1 MKVNSIQEMEDH
13 TIVFNG
19 ELNPTEAAL
28 VISMGLNGM
37 LSLGMMH
44 LIPDM
49 DATHSQVF
57 NADPDNMQ

>member
-28 VISMGLNGM
+28 VLSMGLNGM

-44 LIPDM
+44 LIPDVESM
-49 DATHSQVF
+49 EIF
-57 NADPDNMQ
+57 NTDTSGEMQ